1 MTVFKDYTF
10 RVSAVPRRHGIVRV
24 ITGDKPPLE
33 VATPVEFRNGLP
45 GYWSPEDMLVAA
57 TASCYALTFRAVAH
71 RRGVPFDDLEVTGKG
86 HVTRRAD
93 GRFGFTLVELHV
105 SVAADLERAEAV
117 TDIAHAA
124 ERACIVGR
132 ALEIPVE
139 LELDVRTHAPA
150 LPAAAAESGATT

>member
-10 RVSAVPRRHGIVRV
+10 RIGAVPRGHGTVRV
-24 ITGDKPPLE
+24 TTGDKPALD

-57 TASCYALTFRAVAH
+57 TASCYALTFRALAH
-71 RRGVPFDDLEVTGKG
+71 RRGVPYEGLEVTGTG

-93 GRFGFTLVELHV
+93 GRFGFVVVELQV
-105 SVAADLERAEAV
+105 SVTADVDHAAAV
-117 TDIAHAA
+117 TETAHAA
-124 ERACIVGR
+124 KRGCIVGQ
-132 ALEIPVE
+132 ALAIPVE

-150 LPAAAAESGATT
+150 LTADAN